1 MSSVSETSDKN
12 LESEEFNA
20 SIYEQSN
27 VQVFFLNITKQ
38 NFIFKKNILIVFHSQ

>member
-1 MSSVSETSDKN
+1 MSSVSETSDQN

-27 VQVFFLNITKQ
+27 VQVFFKNLTKKKT
-38 NFIFKKNILIVFHSQ
+38 IFYF